1 VGRVVGEGDENLG
14 CVGRSPRSGTDG
26 VGRLVGV
33 DVGALLV
40 GVLVDHSSNVGT
52 VVTGF
57 VGTRVCNFVGALL
70 VGVLVDHSSNVGT
83 VVAGFVGTRVGNFVS
98 SLVGIFVGNTPFP
111 NGKSVGV
118 GVGCIVGVNEGAFVT
133 TDGDCVGLG
142 GGD

>member
-1 VGRVVGEGDENLG
+1 MTTVGRVVGEGDENLG

-33 DVGALLV
+33 D
-40 GVLVDHSSNVGT
+40 
-52 VVTGF
+52 
-57 VGTRVCNFVGALL
+57 VGALL